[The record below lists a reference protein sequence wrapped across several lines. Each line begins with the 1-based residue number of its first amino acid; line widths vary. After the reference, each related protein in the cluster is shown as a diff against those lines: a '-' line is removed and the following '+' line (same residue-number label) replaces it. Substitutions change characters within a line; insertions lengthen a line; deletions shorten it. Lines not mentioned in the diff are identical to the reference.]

1 MFQVSGPSE
10 DYAQREAP
18 CFRSLRCFRL
28 AQYHVQVV
36 VPIKMCV
43 YRQEA
48 KKKLPEMFWSKVDL
62 RQLAQHKE
70 HSSGLGQHNGPNAR
84 RTLRKMDTSK
94 KATGS
99 NR

>member
-1 MFQVSGPSE
+1 M
-10 DYAQREAP
+10 
-18 CFRSLRCFRL
+18 C
-28 AQYHVQVV
+28 VQVRGEEKAARDV
-36 VPIKMCV
+36 LVQGQPELMCV

-70 HSSGLGQHNGPNAR
+70 HSSGLGQHNGLNAR

-99 NR
+99 SR